1 MLSLHINSFNVFG
14 WIDELASIRML
25 FNWKLVSIHSNCISL
40 CSTLPGGCLAER
52 WSTLNDQST
61 LTKVALIAR
70 KHVSDFYLGS
80 HMKPVCSTTKEGFWV
95 NSRKSIHTLQLTSI
109 DPSSTEPM
117 TQLNSPKLQLSSLF
131 FSCFQSRHTLNPRPV
146 ISCLRRS
153 ILCLNNNCHLLWKWS
168 GPRLILCTPASSL
181 TIFILLVIEAQ
192 KWAKKGHLLRVIM
205 IH

>member
-131 FSCFQSRHTLNPRPV
+131 FSCLRSRHTLNPRPV

-153 ILCLNNNCHLLWKWS
+153 ILWTIIVIYCESDLGLDWSCAHRHRLSKYLSFLLLKRKN
-168 GPRLILCTPASSL
+168 GQR
-181 TIFILLVIEAQ
+181 
-192 KWAKKGHLLRVIM
+192 KGIYYV
-205 IH
+205 

>member
-1 MLSLHINSFNVFG
+1 MSRQRCGVARFFAVSRLTQMLSLHINSFNVFG

-80 HMKPVCSTTKEGFWV
+80 HMKPVCSTTKEGFEWTRESLFTRY
-95 NSRKSIHTLQLTSI
+95 NWHPSIHQA
-109 DPSSTEPM
+109 
-117 TQLNSPKLQLSSLF
+117 LNQWHNWTHPNYSLAR
-131 FSCFQSRHTLNPRPV
+131 FSFPV
-146 ISCLRRS
+146 YGLDT
-153 ILCLNNNCHLLWKWS
+153 
-168 GPRLILCTPASSL
+168 RLIPD
-181 TIFILLVIEAQ
+181 Q
-192 KWAKKGHLLRVIM
+192 
-205 IH
+205 